1 MEPPAES
8 APPAPETCASCG
20 RPLKPE
26 AAFCSHCGLR
36 RGDAP
41 VDRAA
46 QVQAKLR
53 QIRQQQSGLSGIH
66 SLILLYIALL
76 GGQGLSFLISK
87 VTDEFTA
94 EAVGTAILSAII
106 VVSAIAYRWE
116 LSEPGTR
123 AGFGGG
129 GYALILLASVPIVW
143 AVAFYS
149 HGLTRFF
156 RLHSPSELKAF
167 EGRNLAWAFLLF
179 AAAPAI
185 FEELGFRGVI
195 YSLLRRS
202 LDARESILLSAVAF
216 GLLHLSVP
224 MLVTHVPLGLYLG
237 WLRHRSGSLYPS
249 MFAHFLH
256 NSLVIVG
263 ETWALLPGSGAS

>member
-1 MEPPAES
+1 MEPPAE
-8 APPAPETCASCG
+8 PPAAPPETCASCG

-26 AAFCSHCGLR
+26 ASFCSHCGLR

-46 QVQAKLR
+46 QVQAKVQ
-53 QIRQQQSGLSGIH
+53 QIRRQQSGLSGIH
-66 SLILLYIALL
+66 SVILLYITLL
-76 GGQGLSFLISK
+76 GGQGLSFLVSK
-87 VTDEFTA
+87 VTDDLMA
-94 EAVGTAILSAII
+94 EAVGTAILSMII
-106 VVSAIAYRWE
+106 VVSAIVYRRE
-116 LSEPGTR
+116 VSEPGAR

-129 GYALILLASVPIVW
+129 GYALILAASVPIVW
-143 AVAFYS
+143 AVAAYS
-149 HGLTRFF
+149 HGLHRVF
-156 RLHSPSELKAF
+156 RLHSESELKAF
-167 EGRNLAWAFLLF
+167 EGRSLGWAFLLF
-179 AAAPAI
+179 AAAPAV

-202 LDARESILLSAVAF
+202 LDPRESILLSAVAF

-256 NSLVIVG
+256 TALLIVG
-263 ETWALLPGSGAS
+263 DTGSLLPGSGTV